1 MDVKCLAV
9 KDWRQQTSGIHD
21 APTVFAIG
29 K

>member
-1 MDVKCLAV
+1 VQCHAV
-9 KDWRQQTSGIHD
+9 KDWRQSDAIGD

>member
-9 KDWRQQTSGIHD
+9 RDWRQQTSSIHD